1 MLDRYARHLIQP
13 AIDLVARPLKR
24 TGITPNHLTIAGLL
38 FGVAAGGT
46 FFLGYRWLA
55 LGLLLVSG
63 LLDLLD
69 GSLARLAHKP
79 GAWGGF
85 LDVVSDRVVECAV
98 IIFYAL
104 TYPDTA
110 VGLTVLACAIIL
122 NLTAFLTVGAVAA
135 EGSDKE
141 FYYQA
146 GITERTETFIFFVLF
161 YTLPEQRQI
170 WIYVFAALVFVTVV
184 QRCVEAAKLFRQG

>member
-1 MLDRYARHLIQP
+1 MLDRHARHLIQP
-13 AIDLVARPLKR
+13 AVDLLARPLQR
-24 TGITPNHLTIAGLL
+24 AGITPNHLTVAGLL
-38 FGVAAGGT
+38 FGVAAAGT
-46 FFLGYRWLA
+46 FFLGHQWLA
-55 LGLLLVSG
+55 LALLLVSG

-69 GSLARLAHKP
+69 GSLARLTSKA

-122 NLTAFLTVGAVAA
+122 NLTAFLTVGAVASE
-135 EGSDKE
+135 EGDKE

-146 GITERTETFIFFVLF
+146 GITERTETFIFFALF
-161 YTLPEQRQI
+161 YTLPDQRHI
-170 WIYVFAALVFVTVV
+170 WVYLFAALVFITVL
-184 QRCVEAAKLFRQG
+184 QRCVEAAKLFRR

>member
-1 MLDRYARHLIQP
+1 MLDRHARHLIQP

-146 GITERTETFIFFVLF
+146 GITERTETFIFFALF
-161 YTLPEQRQI
+161 YTFPEQRQI
-170 WIYVFAALVFVTVV
+170 WVYLFAALVFVTVV
-184 QRCVEAAKLFRQG
+184 QRCVEAAKLLRRG